1 MARPAKSKKTTIV
14 DIAEAAGVSVS
25 TVSRILNNRPDVAE
39 ETRQRVMQVIED
51 QRFAPQV
58 AWQQL
63 RSGKS
68 RVVAL
73 HFPQDFNPPSQDII
87 TGAALH
93 CAGVNYSLNLMA
105 QTLTEP
111 DLLAVYASGQADG
124 MILMEIL
131 TRDWRVELLRKHG
144 LPFVM
149 IGRCEDN
156 TGLSYVDVDIAR
168 GVADAVRHLFELGHR
183 RIGFVT
189 IAPILQRRE
198 YGYATWALK
207 AYQETCQQ
215 FGLPGL
221 WQAVDLKSNHVH
233 DVVLEFLGENPEITA
248 IVTPQ
253 DAGVP
258 GVLRAV
264 RSRGLRIPQDIS
276 VVGLL
281 SDALAEFSTPSLT
294 SINFPSREMGR
305 EAASILI
312 AQLENRRHT
321 VQQALLPAALRVR
334 GSTGPARATSP
345 AQ

>member
-1 MARPAKSKKTTIV
+1 
-14 DIAEAAGVSVS
+14 
-25 TVSRILNNRPDVAE
+25 
-39 ETRQRVMQVIED
+39 
-51 QRFAPQV
+51 
-58 AWQQL
+58 
-63 RSGKS
+63 
-68 RVVAL
+68 
-73 HFPQDFNPPSQDII
+73 
-87 TGAALH
+87 
-93 CAGVNYSLNLMA
+93 
-105 QTLTEP
+105 
-111 DLLAVYASGQADG
+111 

-168 GVADAVRHLFELGHR
+168 GVADAIRHLFELGHR
-183 RIGFVT
+183 QIGFVT

-207 AYQETCQQ
+207 GYQQTCQQ
-215 FGLPGL
+215 FGLPSL

-258 GVLRAV
+258 GILRAV

-281 SDALAEFSTPSLT
+281 NDSLAEFITPPLDLDQFPLARDGAGSGQHLDCSVGKPPAHGPAGLT
-294 SINFPSREMGR
+294 PGR
-305 EAASILI
+305 SARARQHGAGAGYIFGSVACLLYGGLGCTWVRLPLR
-312 AQLENRRHT
+312 QLPD
-321 VQQALLPAALRVR
+321 LWL
-334 GSTGPARATSP
+334 GFTGPHADLGEYDDCLLEMRHRLFGP
-345 AQ
+345 AGRMQQVRQVVV

>member
-1 MARPAKSKKTTIV
+1 
-14 DIAEAAGVSVS
+14 
-25 TVSRILNNRPDVAE
+25 
-39 ETRQRVMQVIED
+39 
-51 QRFAPQV
+51 
-58 AWQQL
+58 
-63 RSGKS
+63 
-68 RVVAL
+68 
-73 HFPQDFNPPSQDII
+73 
-87 TGAALH
+87 
-93 CAGVNYSLNLMA
+93 
-105 QTLTEP
+105 
-111 DLLAVYASGQADG
+111 

-258 GVLRAV
+258 GILRAV

-281 SDALAEFSTPSLT
+281 SDSLAEFITPPLT
-294 SINFPSREMGR
+294 SINFPSREMGQ
-305 EAASILI
+305 EAANILI
-312 AQLENRRHT
+312 AQLENRLHT

-334 GSTGPARATSP
+334 GSTGPARAVSS